1 MGHNPDMHHTE
12 TSPVSSDMLPE
23 TDADLYDAASESLT
37 DQDIDLIMG
46 TSQKLLL
53 AGDLDEALFGLRKI
67 LQGSPDY
74 SLAYGLLGQILAQQ
88 KKYIAAQH
96 ALSRVLSGLSQQDP
110 LRGKYHL
117 ELSYCLYQLGDYQKA
132 AIEAF
137 KAVDLLPEDAQSH
150 ARLAFCLQKM
160 GLAAE
165 ALICTHNS
173 LNLLEKDSTDA
184 DCDLFQAL
192 YRCQAYANLQQG
204 FLSAGF
210 KNLSH
215 ARMMDH
221 SDNTQN
227 SASLTQHRFQDKIVS
242 VRLSG
247 DPGEN
252 ILLARYLEQL
262 KSSGALISI
271 EAPAHLQR
279 LFAQLNIVEDV
290 QPMSSQSDGI
300 EYDVCL
306 DLADLPYH
314 LNISEDKVLPP
325 PCRFSMPVHQ
335 PHPGRILQVGIAWH
349 SHHLHQFKSEKSA
362 FFDEMMSLL
371 NIPHIKLHSLE
382 LAEQAKDLNHKGV
395 HPMISDHGS
404 KCHDAAELAEQILS
418 LDLIISPDND
428 IAHLSASLGCP
439 TWVLLSPDAHW
450 AWGSGGMT
458 NWYPKIRLFRATAPA
473 QWRELFHRVH
483 EALRLQA
490 GEHFTN
496 EGAYE
501 VATHDWSNNPEAD
514 THPKTA
520 TLSTKEAQQETLP
533 DSLAPSGAPEMAEL
547 EIAEIEEGEAIEEIN
562 IVENDL
568 LLETDQD
575 DLIDDLSSGKTDAD
589 IDIVENDDIPVMSA
603 EEILSDQLET
613 AIMPDDD
620 QITIETSPVS
630 PAEQESFIEN
640 KLAEILEED
649 AGSEAIEEPGDELPD
664 LEDISDIPDLETDHP
679 DAAGLQSENNAEI
692 LDDAPEDVL
701 PDESPE
707 TSPEDIAAAEPEAIH
722 TEQADMPSPDQPQ
735 KSEAPESKAPE
746 SKAPESKAPESK
758 APESETEEAA
768 PIDTLSL
775 PLAFTNE
782 MGHPRL
788 TLKVAREDLK
798 DPDIITLCRQ
808 EADYGGYQ
816 YATRLFLEEHLL
828 PGDVFIDV
836 GAHWGIYSLTAATKY
851 PGEIKVLA
859 VEPHPQNLQKFT
871 DLMPD
876 KLTED
881 IDLVASALA
890 DRAGNGLLSPG
901 TSMSHYLVG
910 MSGTDPAPFVLDPPA
925 DMAIDP
931 DGTLSCPVTTLD
943 TLFSARSDLHG
954 RRVFL
959 KISANGVEPE
969 ILRGAKNLLASGRVA
984 AILWQRGRAYDR
996 TADRERLLGM
1006 MQELQALGYRHFRL
1020 PHDVLGGACVPFLY
1034 GPELCTVFSVAPD
1047 FPVQAA
1053 YARAPGK
1060 YVPPLRPSSNQL
1072 PDKVQG
1078 QWTELLK
1085 IAQTTDVGRWA
1096 DPDVLKRGA
1105 EQRVNLLTQHVAPD
1119 QSVLDVG
1126 AGLMLLRQH
1135 MATPDLYTPLDLL
1148 KWDTNTLVMDLNQ
1161 GHYPQNAVAQ
1171 IVISACLEYLH
1182 HPDQCLSQMA
1192 DLSDQLYLIYDT
1204 ALDGNRGER
1213 RQLGYMN
1220 DFSYDDIL
1228 ALLQKTGWSLQ
1239 DHHSLSQ
1246 GTHLFICQKA
1256 DV

>member
-37 DQDIDLIMG
+37 DQDIDLIMR
-46 TSQKLLL
+46 TSQKLLSD
-53 AGDLDEALFGLRKI
+53 GDLDEALFGLRKI

-74 SLAYGLLGQILAQQ
+74 TLAYGLLGEILAQQ
-88 KKYIAAQH
+88 KKYLAAQH
-96 ALSRVLSGLSQQDP
+96 ALTRVLSGLSQQDP

-137 KAVDLLPEDAQSH
+137 KAVDLLPEDAHSH

-165 ALICTHNS
+165 ALICTQNS
-173 LNLLEKDSTDA
+173 LNLLEKQPLEA

-204 FLSAGF
+204 FLSTGF

-221 SDNTQN
+221 SDVTDHSN
-227 SASLTQHRFQDKIVS
+227 SLTQHRFQDKIVS
-242 VRLSG
+242 VCLSG
-247 DPGEN
+247 DHGEN
-252 ILLARYLEQL
+252 ILLARYLDLL
-262 KSSGALISI
+262 KSAGALITI
-271 EAPAHLQR
+271 ESPPHLQR
-279 LFAQLNIVEDV
+279 LFEQLNIVEDV
-290 QPMSSQSDGI
+290 QPISSKSEGI
-300 EYDVCL
+300 EHDVRL

-314 LNISEDKVLPP
+314 LNISDDKILPP

-362 FFDEMMSLL
+362 FFDEMISLL

-382 LAEQAKDLNHKGV
+382 LAEHAKDLSHKGV

-490 GEHFTN
+490 GEHFAN

-501 VATHDWSNNPEAD
+501 VATHNWSDRPEAEAKSP
-514 THPKTA
+514 HP
-520 TLSTKEAQQETLP
+520 QQQFAA
-533 DSLAPSGAPEMAEL
+533 APPEPELAEL
-547 EIAEIEEGEAIEEIN
+547 EIAEIEDGEAVEQSDVIES
-562 IVENDL
+562 DP
-568 LLETDQD
+568 LLEADQE
-575 DLIDDLSSGKTDAD
+575 DLIDDLSTESNDAE
-589 IDIVENDDIPVMSA
+589 IEIVESDDIPVMSA

-613 AIMPDDD
+613 DITPDDD
-620 QITIETSPVS
+620 QIIIETSPVS

-640 KLAEILEED
+640 KLAEILEDD
-649 AGSEAIEEPGDELPD
+649 ASSEAIEEPGDELPD
-664 LEDISDIPDLETDHP
+664 LEDISDIPDLDTAADTDLSPNINSETP
-679 DAAGLQSENNAEI
+679 IDAESEADTREIASEASAEDI
-692 LDDAPEDVL
+692 SVTEEPA
-701 PDESPE
+701 
-707 TSPEDIAAAEPEAIH
+707 TSPEEIADIDDTDIPL
-722 TEQADMPSPDQPQ
+722 SDQPSSDQ
-735 KSEAPESKAPE
+735 NAEKDT
-746 SKAPESKAPESK
+746 
-758 APESETEEAA
+758 SETA
-768 PIDTLSL
+768 PVDVLSL

-788 TLKVAREDLK
+788 TLKVARDDLK

-836 GAHWGIYSLTAATKY
+836 GAHWGIYSLTAASKY

-871 DLMPD
+871 DLMPER
-876 KLTED
+876 LAED
-881 IDLVASALA
+881 IDLVATALA
-890 DRAGNGLLSPG
+890 DRAGTGLLSPG

-910 MSGTDPAPFVLDPPA
+910 MAESDLSPFVLDPPA

-931 DGTLSCPVTTLD
+931 DDSLSCPVTTLD
-943 TLFSARSDLHG
+943 SLFAARPDLHG
-954 RRVFL
+954 RRIFL

-969 ILRGAKNLLASGRVA
+969 ILRGARNLLTSGRVA

-1047 FPVQAA
+1047 FPIQPA

-1096 DPDVLKRGA
+1096 DPDVLKQGA
-1105 EQRVNLLTQHVAPD
+1105 EQRYNLLAQYVDPAQPL
-1119 QSVLDVG
+1119 LDVG

-1135 MATPDLYTPLDLL
+1135 MANPDLYTPLDLL
-1148 KWDTNTLVMDLNQ
+1148 QWDARTQIMDLNQ
-1161 GHYPQNAVAQ
+1161 GQYPQNAVAQ

-1192 DLSDQLYLIYDT
+1192 DLSDRLYLIYDT
-1204 ALDGNRGER
+1204 AADGNRGER
-1213 RQLGYMN
+1213 RQRGYMN
-1220 DFSYDDIL
+1220 DFSYDDLL

-1239 DHHSLSQ
+1239 DHHGLSQ
-1246 GTHLFICQKA
+1246 GTHLFICHKA